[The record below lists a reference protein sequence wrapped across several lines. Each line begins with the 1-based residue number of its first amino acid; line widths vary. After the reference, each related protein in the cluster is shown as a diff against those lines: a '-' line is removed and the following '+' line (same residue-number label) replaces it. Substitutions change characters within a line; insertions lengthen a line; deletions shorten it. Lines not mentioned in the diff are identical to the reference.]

1 MVDYCRPGRILLH
14 TLRVIFIIGNTCILL
29 LDSSVDKTSEMSFDS
44 KQSRITFF
52 SLDTNTLDP
61 SNLAMAAFIFQILLR
76 FIQLHKYI
84 PRNIFSF
91 PMV

>member
-1 MVDYCRPGRILLH
+1 M
-14 TLRVIFIIGNTCILL
+14 CILL

-44 KQSRITFF
+44 KQSRIIFL

-61 SNLAMAAFIFQILLR
+61 SNLAMATFIIQLFR
-76 FIQLHKYI
+76 FIEIHNYV

-91 PMV
+91 PIV